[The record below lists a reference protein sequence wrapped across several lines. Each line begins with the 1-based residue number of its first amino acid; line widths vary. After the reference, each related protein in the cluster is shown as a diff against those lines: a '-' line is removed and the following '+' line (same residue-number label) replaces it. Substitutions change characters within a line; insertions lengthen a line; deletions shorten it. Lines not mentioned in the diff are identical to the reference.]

1 VRTARRTT
9 HPLGRVVA
17 VAALVVASALAGP
30 WAPDV
35 EGREVRPAA
44 AVPTTGPSYYVAMD
58 PPIIYPGAVVRL
70 RVRATAGV
78 EGGSVFVAGRR
89 FLGRVE
95 DGIFTAYFAVDLDTL
110 PGPYEMSW
118 NIGPRKGSRVVTVR
132 ARRFDDEGRVQ
143 DGLSRADETLENL
156 VQRSPRLLSLWHRT
170 TLERYWSGPFL
181 VPVDGPMVGT
191 FGTRRGS
198 ESSLGRPHTGVVLA
212 GSSGAPVIAS
222 GVGVVAVVAGT
233 SLGAFVALDHG
244 DGFFTYY
251 GGLDQVAVTE
261 GMRVQRGATIGSL
274 PVASR
279 PSLHFG
285 ARLVGAQIDPVTLP
299 GIALR
304 VPEPPGTARQ
314 VPTGATGGRGDFN
327 F

>member
-1 VRTARRTT
+1 MAGG
-9 HPLGRVVA
+9 LA
-17 VAALVVASALAGP
+17 VAGLVGALLAASPGAASAQARVASIP
-30 WAPDV
+30 S
-35 EGREVRPAA
+35 
-44 AVPTTGPSYYVAMD
+44 TGPAYYVAMD
-58 PPIIYPGAVVRL
+58 PPIIYPGAVVRF
-70 RVRATAGV
+70 RVRATPGI
-78 EGGSVFVAGRR
+78 ERGSLFVAGRR

-110 PGPYEMSW
+110 PGPYELSW
-118 NIGPRKGSRVVTVR
+118 DLGTRKGSRVVTVR

-143 DGLSRADETLENL
+143 DGLSRTDEALENL

-170 TLERYWSGPFL
+170 TLERYWSGSFL
-181 VPVDGPMVGT
+181 VPVAGPMVGT
-191 FGTRRGS
+191 FGARRGT

-212 GSSGAPVIAS
+212 GSSGASVIAS
-222 GVGVVAVVAGT
+222 GVGVVAVVAST

-251 GGLDQVAVTE
+251 GGLDQVLVTE
-261 GMRVQRGATIGSL
+261 GMRVQRGASLGSL

-304 VPEPPGTARQ
+304 VPDSPGTARQ
-314 VPTGATGGRGDFN
+314 AATGESDRRGDFN